1 MRQTTVKLA
10 TLALALAVLLLASAG
25 PARAGE
31 ITRQLTEDST
41 LITIMERGVLRVGF
55 DTFVPWAMKDKTGK
69 FIGFE
74 IDVAERFAKDL
85 GVDIEM
91 VPTAWKGI
99 IPALLAGKFD
109 LLIGGMSIRADRA
122 QQVYFSVPYYYSGQA
137 MVASKAKAA
146 GLKTIEDY
154 NSPDVI
160 IAARTGT
167 TAQKAVETYFPKA
180 QKKLFDKEP
189 LALQELL
196 SGRAHAFV
204 SMAPLPAQEAVN
216 NPDKLFVPLSQNLTN
231 EPNGIAMR
239 KGDPDLLNYVDS
251 WIAQV
256 RGEGWIQERYHY
268 WFQTMDWK
276 SRIE

>member
-1 MRQTTVKLA
+1 MKRAFLFIA
-10 TLALALAVLLLASAG
+10 ALGLAVALLAAG
-25 PARAGE
+25 PAPARAQDVGK
-31 ITRQLTEDST
+31 QLTEQST
-41 LITIMERGVLRVGF
+41 LTKIMEREVLRVGF

-74 IDVAERFAKDL
+74 IDVAERFARDL
-85 GVDIEM
+85 GVDIEL

-122 QQVYFSVPYYYSGQA
+122 QQVYFSVPYYYSGQS
-137 MVASKAKAA
+137 MVAGKQKAA
-146 GLKTIEDY
+146 GMMTVEAY
-154 NSPDVI
+154 NQPDVV

-167 TAQKAVETYFPKA
+167 TAQKALETYFPKA

-189 LALQELL
+189 LALQEVLA
-196 SGRAHAFV
+196 GRAHAFV
-204 SMAPLPAQEAVN
+204 SMAPLPAQEAVK
-216 NPDKLFVPLSQNLTN
+216 NPGKLFVPLAHNLTN

-251 WIAQV
+251 WIQQV

-276 SRIE
+276 GRIE

>member
-1 MRQTTVKLA
+1 MPYAKRLLTALV
-10 TLALALAVLLLASAG
+10 LALVLAIAAAPAMAG
-25 PARAGE
+25 DTSRN
-31 ITRQLTEDST
+31 LTKEST
-41 LITIMERGVLRVGF
+41 LTAIMERGVLRVGF

-85 GVDIEM
+85 GVDIEL

-122 QQVYFSVPYYYSGQA
+122 QQVYFSTPYYYSGQSL
-137 MVASKAKAA
+137 VAHKKKAA
-146 GLKTIEDY
+146 GFDAIEDF
-154 NSPDVI
+154 NDPAVTI
-160 IAARTGT
+160 VARTGT
-167 TAQKAVETYFPKA
+167 TAQKAAQTYFPKA
-180 QKKLFDKEP
+180 KLKLFDKEP
-189 LALQELL
+189 QALQELL
-196 SGRAHAFV
+196 SGRAHGFV
-204 SMAPLPAQEAVN
+204 SMAPLPAQEAVK
-216 NPDKLFVPLSQNLTN
+216 NPGKLFVPLQNNLTN

-256 RGEGWIQERYHY
+256 RGENWIQERYNY
-268 WFQTMDWK
+268 WFETMDWK
-276 SRIE
+276 SRVE